1 MGETVL
7 HPLAR
12 RWVMPVLLSGVTLFT
27 ACASVSKDQ
36 AETEALMWDAA
47 RECKQRYLTIQSVDR
62 IDHYGRL
69 HFTAHGSGPENA
81 AFLRCYHET
90 TDEKI
95 RTAANIPAE
104 RVVLDDA
111 RARRIVVRG
120 QLTGG
125 ALVVP
130 ARINGSADARL
141 LVDTGSTWTL
151 LSPKLASQLELPIGL
166 NTRRSVVV
174 LAGGQEV
181 AVPRVRVASVK
192 LGPVAVENLYIG
204 VYELFPTIPEIQGV
218 VGMDFLRHFRVS
230 IDPREPRLLLSPLSE

>member
-1 MGETVL
+1 VL
-7 HPLAR
+7 IPLLLS
-12 RWVMPVLLSGVTLFT
+12 VLVLLT
-27 ACASVSKDQ
+27 ACATVSKEQ

-47 RECKQRYLTIQSVDR
+47 RECKQRYVTIQSIDR

-69 HFTAHGSGPENA
+69 HFTAHGAGPENA
-81 AFLRCYHET
+81 AFLRCYQDT
-90 TDEKI
+90 IDAKS
-95 RTAANIPAE
+95 RTAAHIPAE

-111 RARRIVVRG
+111 AARPIVVRG

-130 ARINGSADARL
+130 ARINGTADARL

-151 LSPKLASQLELPIGL
+151 LSPKLAAQLELPL
-166 NTRRSVVV
+166 NVNTRRSVVIV
-174 LAGGQEV
+174 AGGREI

-192 LGPVAVENLYIG
+192 LGPAAVENLYIG
-204 VYELFPTIPEIQGV
+204 VYDTFPNVPDVDGV

-230 IDPREPRLLLSPLSE
+230 IDQREPRLLLSPLSD